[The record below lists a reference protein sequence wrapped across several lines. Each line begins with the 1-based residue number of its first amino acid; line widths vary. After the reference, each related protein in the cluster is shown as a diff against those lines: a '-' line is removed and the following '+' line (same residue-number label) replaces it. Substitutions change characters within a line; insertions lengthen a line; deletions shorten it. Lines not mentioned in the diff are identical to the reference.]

1 MARIVVRNRDKVN
14 EDDPYL
20 DAMCMKRG
28 MVVDIL
34 PDGQSLGSKG
44 DVYDGWTV
52 IDVPGASVADLSA
65 FLASEPGDRI
75 LNRTLQRRA
84 FKLDLDGLFGVA
96 AARSMT
102 VMAGAE
108 HTASSSTTITL
119 ERALELKVAVAPLS
133 DPNIL

>member
-1 MARIVVRNRDKVN
+1 MARIVVRNRDRVN

-44 DVYDGWTV
+44 DAYDGWTV

-84 FKLDLDGLFGVA
+84 FKLHLDGLFGVA

-108 HTASSSTTITL
+108 PIAPSSTTITL

-133 DPNIL
+133 DPNML